1 MPRSPAIAAALL
13 LALARGVL
21 PAAAQGRGGGRS
33 VLVVRVLDEQK
44 RPLAGAFV
52 TVGGVEHG
60 GTSDA
65 SGQAW
70 VTGIEAGNR
79 LVEVRRTGYG
89 FQRVAADFAGAD
101 TVRREVALAPAPVE
115 LEGITVTSWG
125 RSMRLR
131 RSGFYDRQRRG
142 LGAFMGREQLDRIRP
157 VHTIDAF
164 RYMRGFLVLPVGPH
178 QVVMGTRGGGCLP
191 NVYVDGAQMFV
202 RDERDQEQAL
212 AMVSPDDVEGIEAY
226 QGPASIPAE
235 YNPLGSVCGVIL
247 IWTRAGG

>member
-1 MPRSPAIAAALL
+1 MPRSTSAVAVLL
-13 LALARGVL
+13 LALAGGAL
-21 PAAAQGRGGGRS
+21 PAAAQARGGRS

-44 RPLAGAFV
+44 HPLTGALV
-52 TVGGVEHG
+52 TVGGVAHRATTDG
-60 GTSDA
+60 
-65 SGQAW
+65 SGEAW
-70 VTGIEAGNR
+70 VTGIEPGNR
-79 LVEVRRTGYG
+79 LVEVRRTGYA

-115 LEGITVTSWG
+115 LEGVMVTSWG

-142 LGAFMGREQLDRIRP
+142 LGAFMGREQLERIRP

-164 RYMRGFLVLPVGPH
+164 RYMRGFMVLPAGAH
-178 QVVMGTRGGGCLP
+178 QVVAGTRGGGCLP
-191 NVYVDGAQMFV
+191 NVYIDGAQMFV
-202 RDERDQEQAL
+202 GDERDQEQAL
-212 AMVSPDDVEGIEAY
+212 AMVSPDDIEGIEAY

-247 IWTRAGG
+247 IWTRAGR